1 MAFPYSEGSD
11 YVESLLSAKL
21 LFMESVFSWYAVY
34 TAARAEKKVKE
45 RLDQIGIENY
55 LPLRTEYR
63 VWSDRKKK
71 VSVPLIS
78 GYIFVHIKEETF
90 VPVLTTPGVVT
101 FLKEKGKAVAIPA
114 EQIERLRFVENQT
127 DEPLEISYEDIPA
140 GTLVEV
146 VRGKLAGFQGEMV
159 QIRDKYRIVLRL
171 EKLGCAL
178 ITVAASCVE
187 KVKNYSK
194 KGYVWGFLFIFVT
207 P

>member
-1 MAFPYSEGSD
+1 M
-11 YVESLLSAKL
+11 
-21 LFMESVFSWYAVY
+21 
-34 TAARAEKKVKE
+34 KE

-55 LPLRTEYR
+55 LPLRTKYR

-114 EQIERLRFVENQT
+114 EQIERLRFVENQA

-194 KGYVWGFLFIFVT
+194 KGYVLGFLFIFVT

>member
-114 EQIERLRFVENQT
+114 EQIERLRFVEN
-127 DEPLEISYEDIPA
+127 
-140 GTLVEV
+140 
-146 VRGKLAGFQGEMV
+146 
-159 QIRDKYRIVLRL
+159 
-171 EKLGCAL
+171 
-178 ITVAASCVE
+178 
-187 KVKNYSK
+187 
-194 KGYVWGFLFIFVT
+194 
-207 P
+207 

>member
-11 YVESLLSAKL
+11 YVESLLSARL

-78 GYIFVHIKEETF
+78 GYTF

-114 EQIERLRFVENQT
+114 EQIERLRFVENQA

-194 KGYVWGFLFIFVT
+194 KGYVLGFLFIFVT

>member
-78 GYIFVHIKEETF
+78 GYIFGGM
-90 VPVLTTPGVVT
+90 L
-101 FLKEKGKAVAIPA
+101 L
-114 EQIERLRFVENQT
+114 
-127 DEPLEISYEDIPA
+127 
-140 GTLVEV
+140 
-146 VRGKLAGFQGEMV
+146 
-159 QIRDKYRIVLRL
+159 
-171 EKLGCAL
+171 
-178 ITVAASCVE
+178 
-187 KVKNYSK
+187 
-194 KGYVWGFLFIFVT
+194 
-207 P
+207 

>member
-11 YVESLLSAKL
+11 YVESLLSARL

-114 EQIERLRFVENQT
+114 EQIA

-194 KGYVWGFLFIFVT
+194 KGYVLGFLFIFVT

>member
-11 YVESLLSAKL
+11 YAESLLSAKL

-114 EQIERLRFVENQT
+114 EQIERLRFVENQA
-127 DEPLEISYEDIPA
+127 DEPLEISYE
-140 GTLVEV
+140 
-146 VRGKLAGFQGEMV
+146 Q
-159 QIRDKYRIVLRL
+159 VL
-171 EKLGCAL
+171 
-178 ITVAASCVE
+178 
-187 KVKNYSK
+187 
-194 KGYVWGFLFIFVT
+194 
-207 P
+207 

>member
-11 YVESLLSAKL
+11 YAESLLSAKL

-63 VWSDRKKK
+63 VWS
-71 VSVPLIS
+71 VPLIS

-114 EQIERLRFVENQT
+114 EQIERLRFVEN
-127 DEPLEISYEDIPA
+127 
-140 GTLVEV
+140 
-146 VRGKLAGFQGEMV
+146 
-159 QIRDKYRIVLRL
+159 
-171 EKLGCAL
+171 
-178 ITVAASCVE
+178 
-187 KVKNYSK
+187 
-194 KGYVWGFLFIFVT
+194 
-207 P
+207 